1 MVIDAKSGSYYA
13 RCLGCMEAGPE
24 CPNAEI
30 ARKALLVFGA
40 RTEEQAATG

>member
-1 MVIDAKSGSYYA
+1 MVLDTESGSYYA

-24 CPNAEI
+24 CPNAQI

-40 RTEEQAATG
+40 ARTEE